1 LEVGLVIWIRAKG
14 SRRLPFAVFAP
25 VLGVGLSL
33 AGCADLMTDD
43 ALQQDVAQLRQ
54 DVNGLML
61 AARRG
66 RAEPD
71 TLSQIERRGREQ
83 ASESTQQVAALSA
96 RIESLNTELTR
107 FSVRLDQVSQR
118 LESLGRQ
125 APPGGGSARRVEPS
139 APSSPAPEVSPP
151 TTGGPSTP
159 VAQPTPRTGAPTPE
173 ESYQAAYL
181 DFSKGRYSLAIPA
194 FREFVRRFPD
204 SALADSAQYGIG
216 ESYFSMARASADGGR
231 ADESKRELEQAV
243 REFRKVIV
251 NYPRAGKVP
260 TALYKEALA
269 LAELK
274 QTGLAQARLQ
284 YLLDHF
290 PQSEEAPLAKERLA
304 GLKQ

>member
-1 LEVGLVIWIRAKG
+1 MIWIRAKG
-14 SRRLPFAVFAP
+14 SWRFPFAVFAS
-25 VLGVGLSL
+25 VFGVGLSVG
-33 AGCADLMTDD
+33 GCADLMTDD
-43 ALQQDVAQLRQ
+43 VLQQDVAQLRQ

-66 RAEPD
+66 RPEPD
-71 TLSQIERRGREQ
+71 TLGQIERRGREQ
-83 ASESTQQVAALSA
+83 ASASTQQMAALSA

-107 FSVRLDQVSQR
+107 LSVRIDQVSQR

-125 APPGGGSARRVEPS
+125 APPGGVSARRAEPS
-139 APSSPAPEVSPP
+139 ARPSPAPEVSPP
-151 TTGGPSTP
+151 ATGGPSTS
-159 VAQPTPRTGAPTPE
+159 VAQPTPRTGVPTPE

-204 SALADSAQYGIG
+204 SGLADSAQYGIG

-231 ADESKRELEQAV
+231 ADQSQQELEQAV

-251 NYPRAGKVP
+251 NYPRASKVP